1 MKFSISADKPLDEIE
16 KDLFN
21 RKVFSNRIADMLK
34 ERNEKDCLIIGLY
47 GRWGYGKTTILNFI
61 EKNLESEESI
71 IIYKFNPWRYP
82 DEEILIRNFF
92 IDLGEHL
99 DFSIINKREKI
110 GSLIENSIKPLSKMF
125 NAEKYIS
132 GLQVFFK
139 ASNLEVL
146 KNNLQKYLQLSKKKI
161 LIVIDDI
168 DRLEKNEILSLFRLI
183 KLVSDFENIHFL
195 LAMDKNIVSSVL
207 NQNYMSDE
215 IYGNNFLE
223 KIVNLPIEI
232 PEIRE
237 EQLLQFCYT
246 ELNRIIQVESLDLTD
261 NEMNEFTYNFSRYL
275 MHFIDSPRQVL
286 RYINNIKFVAS
297 FIKGE
302 VDYSDFFLIE
312 GVKVFVPQLYD
323 IYISNKILFYNS
335 NYFNSMDLEN
345 KNSQFEAIVTQKM
358 NYLKDFEITK
368 LKKLTYY
375 LFPNLKND
383 NNNILSN
390 NRINKRVSN
399 PDYFEKYFSYS
410 LLDTEISDNIIAQVF
425 DLLIRY
431 NDDVVLGS
439 YIKEIITPRN
449 KLSFATK
456 LRKSI
461 ELLDNTTVP
470 ILLKILEKNII
481 DLKYKNTSLL
491 ERNDFTEFAML
502 SSDLFLKIDD
512 SDIRYKLAEEFI
524 SNCKN
529 LIFTAESFNWFRKET
544 AQYPEK
550 NAFTNSELK
559 GLGRILVR
567 RIKKDLINL
576 PYDELFSL
584 KYLSIYFRY
593 WFLYG
598 EKGEF
603 RSYINN
609 ILNQNSIYVFDLITL
624 YLPRIVGYEERL
636 TDLDIDH
643 YNLIN
648 ERFDS
653 DIIIKALIQELGEDI
668 SEMEE
673 YPELKDDWHN
683 KIIVGYQ
690 YLWFHNKNE

>member
-1 MKFSISADKPLDEIE
+1 MNFSISADKPLDEIE

-34 ERNEKDCLIIGLY
+34 KRNEKDCLIIGLY

-61 EKNLESEESI
+61 EKNLENEESI

-125 NAEKYIS
+125 NAEKYVS

-146 KNNLQKYLQLSKKKI
+146 KINLQKYLKLSRKKI

-168 DRLEKNEILSLFRLI
+168 DRLDKNEILSLFRLI

-246 ELNRIIQVESLDLTD
+246 ELNKIIQVESLGLTD
-261 NEMNEFTYNFSRYL
+261 NEMHEFTYNFSRYL

-302 VDYSDFFLIE
+302 VHYSDFFLIE

-358 NYLKDFEITK
+358 NHLKDFEITK

-410 LLDTEISDNIIAQVF
+410 LLDTEISDNNIDQFF
-425 DLLIRY
+425 DLLSRN
-431 NDDVVLGS
+431 NDDIVLGI

-461 ELLDNTTVP
+461 DLLDETNVP
-470 ILLKILEKNII
+470 RLLNFLEKNIM
-481 DLKYKNTSLL
+481 DLEYKNTAFL

-502 SSDLFLKIDD
+502 SSDLFLKIND
-512 SDIRYKLAEEFI
+512 SNKRYELAKEFI
-524 SNCKN
+524 SDGQN
-529 LIFTAESFNWFRKET
+529 LEFIAESFYWFRKET

-550 NAFTNSELK
+550 NAFTNSEVKEL
-559 GLGRILVR
+559 GGTLAGRI
-567 RIKKDLINL
+567 KNDLIPL
-576 PYDELFSL
+576 PIDELFNL
-584 KYLSIYFRY
+584 KYLSIYFRF
-593 WFLYG
+593 WSLYG
-598 EKGEF
+598 EKEEF
-603 RSYINN
+603 RSFINN
-609 ILNQNSIYVFDLITL
+609 ILNHNSIYVFDLITL

-636 TDLDIDH
+636 TDLDIEH

-648 ERFDS
+648 ERFDA
-653 DIIIKALIQELGEDI
+653 DKILEALIQELGTGDTEI
-668 SEMEE
+668 EE
-673 YPELKDDWHN
+673 YPKLKDDWYN
-683 KIIVGYQ
+683 KNIVGYQ
-690 YLWFHNKNE
+690 YLWFHNKNK